1 MNGYSNFQH
10 TLANIWFF
18 LCSKQDIKKLRKLQ
32 IFKSITENIQKAVTK
47 RIIFINK
54 ETAFSF

>member
-18 LCSKQDIKKLRKLQ
+18 PCSKQDIKKLRKLQ